1 MGGQCRLGVG
11 RRESGGKASP
21 RARIDWA
28 AKDRVVAAQGLCG
41 RDRIRTCVGNAGDFT
56 VRSAGSSRVP
66 RHPRLVPD
74 YRRDVHE
81 TACRQLRSSP
91 GVPAR
96 SALSRAA
103 WRRAERKWSEIP
115 WARARAGTGP
125 RSIASAVRLASDIAP
140 RPSLP
145 FCDRRRKAATQAEI
159 QPRRRTGRDW
169 RQPRPRTPELFL
181 ACSSTRVVATLTETV
196 KL

>member
-1 MGGQCRLGVG
+1 MGGRCRLGVG
-11 RRESGGKASP
+11 RRESGGKPGP
-21 RARIDWA
+21 RPRLDRA
-28 AKDRVVAAQGLCG
+28 AQDCVVAGQELCG

-140 RPSLP
+140 RPSSPLAIAGA
-145 FCDRRRKAATQAEI
+145 R
-159 QPRRRTGRDW
+159 PRRRLKSSRGVGQIGTGDSLAQGPLSCSW
-169 RQPRPRTPELFL
+169 RVPPRGSWRL
-181 ACSSTRVVATLTETV
+181 SQ